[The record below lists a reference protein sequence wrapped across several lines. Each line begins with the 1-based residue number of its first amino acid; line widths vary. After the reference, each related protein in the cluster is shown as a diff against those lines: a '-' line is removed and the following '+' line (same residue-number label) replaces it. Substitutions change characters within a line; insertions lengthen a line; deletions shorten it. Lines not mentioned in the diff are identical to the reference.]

1 LLVRRLAVIP
11 ADSHPLL
18 LLMPIMPVSFE
29 LGEVEAVVEGA
40 EVVPVEREENSANLA
55 N

>member
-1 LLVRRLAVIP
+1 
-11 ADSHPLL
+11 
-18 LLMPIMPVSFE
+18 MPVSFE

-40 EVVPVEREENSANLA
+40 EVVPVEREENSANLEILKMYS